1 MSNSGNAIKLNENDG
16 DDKLNLV
23 YSLKKNVER
32 IFNLDL
38 TDDDEDLKYC
48 FKALIFDDY
57 VFNIL
62 SPILKVNIRRK
73 YFMIF
78 YFIIKFYLITIYTI
92 I

>member
-1 MSNSGNAIKLNENDG
+1 MNNSGNAIGINENEG

-23 YSLKKNVER
+23 TSLKKNIER

-62 SPILKVNIRRK
+62 SPILKVIKKNKLGLIN
-73 YFMIF
+73 F
-78 YFIIKFYLITIYTI
+78 YAFFY
-92 I
+92 

>member
-1 MSNSGNAIKLNENDG
+1 MNNSGNTIRTNENEG
-16 DDKLNLV
+16 EDKLNLV
-23 YSLKKNVER
+23 TSLKKNIER

-62 SPILKVNIRRK
+62 SPILKVK
-73 YFMIF
+73 LFEIF
-78 YFIIKFYLITIYTI
+78 
-92 I
+92 